1 MIAIK
6 PFERRCRVGGNM
18 RSMRM
23 AALAVAMTLMFSGF
37 ALARDHDKDNNKHD
51 HWDKHADR
59 DRHHDRDRDQDHER
73 WQDRD
78 HDRDHDR
85 WQDRDHD
92 RNRERL
98 ERDHHWWERER
109 RRDDGYYRGGQI
121 YNRYPQSYPGGYGYP
136 GGGYGY
142 PGSVYGRSGNGRN
155 AAYGFGYQDGSY
167 MARSD
172 ISQNK
177 RFNPNPRNEYG
188 NRTHGYYGSFG
199 DKNYYKAQYSEG
211 YGAGYEANYRGG
223 RGW

>member
-59 DRHHDRDRDQDHER
+59 DRRDDRDRDQHHER

-155 AAYGFGYQDGSY
+155 EAYGFGYQDGSY
-167 MARSD
+167 MARRD

-177 RFNPNPRNEYG
+177 RFNPNPRNEYE
-188 NRTHGYYGSFG
+188 NRTHGYNGSFG

>member
-1 MIAIK
+1 
-6 PFERRCRVGGNM
+6 M

-37 ALARDHDKDNNKHD
+37 ALARDHDQDNNKHD

-59 DRHHDRDRDQDHER
+59 DRHHDRDRDRDHER
-73 WQDRD
+73 WQ
-78 HDRDHDR
+78 DRDHDR

-92 RNRERL
+92 RDRERL

-121 YNRYPQSYPGGYGYP
+121 YNRSPQSYPGGYGYP

-142 PGSVYGRSGNGRN
+142 PGGGYGYPGSVYGRGGNGRD

-167 MARSD
+167 MARRD

-177 RFNPNPRNEYG
+177 RFNPSPRNEYG
-188 NRTHGYYGSFG
+188 NRTHGYNGSFG

-211 YGAGYEANYRGG
+211 YAAGYEANYRGG

>member
-1 MIAIK
+1 
-6 PFERRCRVGGNM
+6 
-18 RSMRM
+18 M

-37 ALARDHDKDNNKHD
+37 ALARDHDQDNNKHD
-51 HWDKHADR
+51 QWDKHADR
-59 DRHHDRDRDQDHER
+59 DHDRDRDQHHER

-92 RNRERL
+92 RDRERL
-98 ERDHHWWERER
+98 ERDHRWWERER

-121 YNRYPQSYPGGYGYP
+121 YNGYPQRYPGGNTYPGGGIYGYP
-136 GGGYGY
+136 GGYGY

-167 MARSD
+167 MARRD

-177 RFNPNPRNEYG
+177 RFNPSPRNEYG
-188 NRTHGYYGSFG
+188 NRTHGYNSSFG
-199 DKNYYKAQYSEG
+199 DKNYYRAEYSSG
-211 YGAGYEANYRGG
+211 YSAGYEANYRGG